1 MTSQALK
8 QTEPTLAAVMAELQ
22 AAAQSA
28 AAAEKAFKRDID
40 KRIAE
45 LEQARAFA
53 HRRMDIIKALAA
65 VAPEGTPES
74 CALAR
79 LKALFIHIEWI
90 NDSLDELDPTE
101 CEVRD
106 ALLPLAMAIEELARA
121 QPDASR
127 TATSPGPIEALAA
140 FEAWYRQRFGCEFM
154 GIFEERANFRPLVDF

>member
-1 MTSQALK
+1 MTSQVAK
-8 QTEPTLAAVMAELQ
+8 QTETSMAAILAELQ
-22 AAAQSA
+22 AAAQDA

-53 HRRMDIIKALAA
+53 HRRVDIVKALGA
-65 VAPEGTPES
+65 VAPEGALEA

-79 LKALFIHIEWI
+79 LKALFVHIEWI
-90 NDSLDELDPTE
+90 NESLDELDPTE

-106 ALLPLAMAIEELARA
+106 ALMPLATAIEELARA
-121 QPDASR
+121 RPDASR
-127 TATSPGPIEALAA
+127 AAPSPGPIEALAA

-154 GIFEERANFRPLVDF
+154 GSFEERANFRPLVDF